1 MNQKEIREIKKRFK
15 PEKDNISRI
24 YGCYVNAAHEIVTHL
39 DMPIGMMSEDEA
51 ELYLKLL
58 KKTLSGTL
66 GKNLIDIE
74 FSTSQVE
81 TSDEHRLLQALKA
94 SHLGDENLR
103 NLLYNRIIESLNF
116 GDESY
121 VILLA
126 SDSYDVPFKGS
137 DDEIWAEGDGEVYDY
152 ILCAVCPVKDAKNA
166 LRYSA
171 DEQSFRSTSTGHVLS
186 SPELGFLFPAFDD
199 RGANIYN
206 ALYYSKAVTDIHE
219 EFISAVFNVEKVP
232 MSANDQKS
240 TFSDVLTE
248 ALGTECSLDVVKA
261 VHGELREKLL
271 IHKESKN
278 PEVPELYVED
288 VDDVLSNTG
297 ISPEKIIA
305 FNESCR
311 TQFGDTASLNPGNL
325 METSKFEMKT
335 SQVKISV
342 DPDYTDQID
351 VKIIDGRA
359 CLVIP
364 VDNGDIEVN
373 GISIFTD
380 RNDI

>member
-24 YGCYVNAAHEIVTHL
+24 YGCYVNAAHEIVTRL
-39 DMPIGMMSEDEA
+39 DMSVGMMGEEEA

-66 GKNLIDIE
+66 GKNLMDIE
-74 FSTSQVE
+74 FSTAQVE
-81 TSDEHRLLQALKA
+81 NSDEHRLLQSLRL
-94 SHLGDENLR
+94 SHLKDENLR
-103 NLLYNRIIESLNF
+103 ELFYSRIIDSLNF
-116 GDESY
+116 GEESY

-137 DDEIWAEGDGEVYDY
+137 DDEIWSEGSGEVYDY
-152 ILCAVCPVKDAKNA
+152 ILCCICPVKDAKNA

-171 DEQSFRSTSTGHVLS
+171 DEQSFRSTSTGHVLAA
-186 SPELGFLFPAFDD
+186 PELGFLFPAFDD

-206 ALYYSKAVTDIHE
+206 ALYYSKAVSDIHD
-219 EFISAVFNVEKVP
+219 EFISAVFNTEKVP
-232 MSANDQKS
+232 MSANAQKL

-248 ALGTECSLDVVKA
+248 TLGSDCSLELVKA

-271 IHKESKN
+271 LHKESKN
-278 PEVPELYVED
+278 PEAPELYVED
-288 VDDVLSNTG
+288 VDDVLSRKG
-297 ISPEKIIA
+297 IPAEKITA
-305 FNESCR
+305 FNEACR
-311 TQFGDTASLNPGNL
+311 TQFGETPSLNPGNL

-335 SQVKISV
+335 PQIKITV
-342 DPDYTDQID
+342 DPDYTDKID
-351 VKIIDGRA
+351 VKIVDGRS

-364 VDNGDIEVN
+364 VEDNEVEVN

-380 RNDI
+380 INYM

>member
-15 PEKDNISRI
+15 PEKDSISRI
-24 YGCYVNAAHEIVTHL
+24 YGCYVNAAHEIVTQL

-81 TSDEHRLLQALKA
+81 TSDEHRLLQSLRL
-94 SHLGDENLR
+94 SHLKDENLR
-103 NLLYNRIIESLNF
+103 ELFYRRIIDSLNF
-116 GDESY
+116 DDESY
-121 VILLA
+121 VILLS

-219 EFISAVFNVEKVP
+219 EFISAVFNIEKVP
-232 MSANDQKS
+232 MSANAQKI

-297 ISPEKIIA
+297 ISPEKITV
-305 FNESCR
+305 FNEFCR

-351 VKIIDGRA
+351 LKIIDGRA

-364 VDNGDIEVN
+364 VDNGDVEVN
-373 GISIFTD
+373 GISIFTEKS
-380 RNDI
+380 DI